1 MIEKAKGANDEQ
13 NNGIPIVATG
23 HLTALGVSQSES
35 VRDIYIGT
43 LEGFD
48 ARGFPPADYIA
59 LGHIHR
65 PQKVA
70 KNEHIRYSGSPIP
83 LSFDELNTQ
92 KQVVLVEFTSQS
104 TSPCISTLPV
114 PRFQPMEVI
123 KGDLQAIEKAIN
135 ASEAIAQASK
145 IDSING
151 ADTDSNKSTVWLC
164 IEVETQD
171 YLSDLQQRVQ
181 QFLEG
186 KNAEILQLKRV
197 RQRTAKSLS
206 ETQNV
211 QLSELSVKDVFEAR
225 LALASLDETPADTVT
240 EAIEPQSKSTPLS
253 RIDRI
258 RHLFSDAV
266 ELVHTNKEDLANK
279 EETEPLSTLSGSAS
293 ASEQNQATQGEA

>member
-1 MIEKAKGANDEQ
+1 
-13 NNGIPIVATG
+13 
-23 HLTALGVSQSES
+23 
-35 VRDIYIGT
+35 
-43 LEGFD
+43 
-48 ARGFPPADYIA
+48 
-59 LGHIHR
+59 
-65 PQKVA
+65 
-70 KNEHIRYSGSPIP
+70 IRYSGSPIP